1 MSDEPRSTGETGL
14 GFAAAGEPDGDPLPD
29 EHTTEPNPAPPGHNA
44 APSAAPGKWQMPKP
58 KFQQSSGYLPQ
69 GYLKDIEAAAAAA
82 KSPPGS
88 EDTTQEQA
96 PFVPTSAENVARPT
110 SIDIEPQPDLSEQL
124 LPEEILP
131 QDIIPETSVKKGSS
145 IVPVILGLLGIILFI
160 AAFIAIVY
168 FLFFQKQ
175 VDTQLG

>member
-1 MSDEPRSTGETGL
+1 MSDEPRSAGDTGL
-14 GFAAAGEPDGDPLPD
+14 GYAAAGEPVLD
-29 EHTTEPNPAPPGHNA
+29 EHTTEPNAAQPDLPAEPP
-44 APSAAPGKWQMPKP
+44 AAPGKWQMPKP

-69 GYLKDIEAAAAAA
+69 GYLKEVEAAAAAA
-82 KSPPGS
+82 KGPPGS

-96 PFVPTSAENVARPT
+96 PFVPAPIEDPATPAA
-110 SIDIEPQPDLSEQL
+110 IDIEPQPDISEQL
-124 LPEEILP
+124 LPEESLE
-131 QDIIPETSVKKGSS
+131 QAAKAETSVKKGSS

-168 FLFFQKQ
+168 FLFFARP